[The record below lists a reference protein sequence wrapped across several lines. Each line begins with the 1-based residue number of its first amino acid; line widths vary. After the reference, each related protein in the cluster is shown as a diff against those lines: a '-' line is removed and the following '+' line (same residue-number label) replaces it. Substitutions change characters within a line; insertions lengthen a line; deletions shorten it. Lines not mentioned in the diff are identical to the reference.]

1 MDEPLKQAC
10 ATVERI
16 MAGLRAE
23 RVLRFDLAYPPGHAE
38 RDARMPKDHP
48 EAIEKAKKAN

>member
-1 MDEPLKQAC
+1 
-10 ATVERI
+10 